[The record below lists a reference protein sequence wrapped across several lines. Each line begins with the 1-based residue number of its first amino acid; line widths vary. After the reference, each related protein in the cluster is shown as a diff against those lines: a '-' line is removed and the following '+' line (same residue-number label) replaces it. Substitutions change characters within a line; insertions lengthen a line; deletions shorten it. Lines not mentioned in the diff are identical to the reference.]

1 MARTSS
7 ARKQEQGARGSDGR
21 GRLAAVRG
29 KGAGA
34 AAALDQVI
42 HERKRLAIVS
52 VLAVHESLSFTELK
66 GLVGI
71 TDGNLSV
78 HARKLEDAGYVEC
91 RKGFAGRVPR
101 TDFRLTASGRRALDG
116 YLDHMEA
123 LIRRTRD
130 G

>member
-1 MARTSS
+1 MARMSS
-7 ARKQEQGARGSDGR
+7 ARKPDEGARGPDGR
-21 GRLAAVRG
+21 ARLAAVRG

-34 AAALDQVI
+34 PAALDQVI

-52 VLAVHESLSFTELK
+52 ALAVHDSLSFTELK
-66 GLVGI
+66 ALVGI

-101 TDFRLTASGRRALDG
+101 TDFRLTAAGRRALDG

>member
-1 MARTSS
+1 MAKSSS
-7 ARKQEQGARGSDGR
+7 ARKPNAGAHDQAAGR
-21 GRLAAVRG
+21 RLGAVSGGAAGTAGRLDH
-29 KGAGA
+29 
-34 AAALDQVI
+34 LI

-52 VLAVHESLSFTELK
+52 ALAGQEWVSFNELK
-66 GLVGI
+66 TQVDT

-78 HARKLEDAGYVEC
+78 HARKLEDAGYLEC

-101 TDFRLTASGRRALDG
+101 TEFRLTATGRRALGG

-123 LIRRTRD
+123 IIRRTRE

>member
-1 MARTSS
+1 M
-7 ARKQEQGARGSDGR
+7 
-21 GRLAAVRG
+21 
-29 KGAGA
+29 
-34 AAALDQVI
+34 
-42 HERKRLAIVS
+42 
-52 VLAVHESLSFTELK
+52 HESLSFTEFK
-66 GLVGI
+66 ALVGI

-101 TDFRLTASGRRALDG
+101 TDYRLTVAGRRALDG
-116 YLDHMEA
+116 YLDHMET

>member
-1 MARTSS
+1 VVRASS
-7 ARKQEQGARGSDGR
+7 ARTPEESARGPEGR

-29 KGAGA
+29 NGPRQ

-52 VLAVHESLSFTELK
+52 ALAVHESLSFTELK
-66 GLVGI
+66 SLVGI

-101 TDFRLTASGRRALDG
+101 TDFRLTVAGRRALDG